1 MLKVFKSFDNTMMK
15 LKVYGK
21 QTANGQVCI
30 SGAKNAALPLLAAS
44 LLSDDGLNLVNIPP
58 LSDIKTM
65 CDLLTTLGV
74 TYEQTSP
81 APYADEIKLDT
92 KGLNNFVAPY
102 DMVKKMRASIL
113 VLGPLLAKMGQCNVS
128 LPGGC
133 AIGVRPVDLHIK
145 ALQALGA
152 QITLENGYIQAAAPN
167 GLTGA
172 EFEFPVVT
180 VTGTENV
187 MMAAAL
193 AKGDTVLKNAAREPE
208 IVDLADC
215 LNEMGAQITGQGTNT
230 ITIRGVTNLH
240 STTHSVIVD
249 RIEAGTYIALA
260 GITHGRI
267 KLIGGNFRSLLPT
280 FIEQMTF
287 AGLQFEDT
295 VDGVIVDGT
304 GELHSIDI
312 STAPYPGF
320 PTDLQAQAMSLLCC
334 ADGVS
339 NIYENIWENRFMHVA
354 ELCRLGADISV
365 DGAHAVI
372 RGGKQ
377 LAGAPVMATD
387 LRASFCLVLSGLAAE
402 GETIIDRLYH
412 LDRGYC
418 CVEEKLAGCGIKVER
433 IKE

>member
-1 MLKVFKSFDNTMMK
+1 MMK

-21 QTANGQVCI
+21 QTAEGQVYI

-44 LLSDDGLNLVNIPP
+44 LLSDDGLHLVNVPP
-58 LSDIKTM
+58 LSDINTM

-74 TYEQTSP
+74 VCEKTSTTS
-81 APYADEIKLDT
+81 YADEITLDT

-145 ALQALGA
+145 GLQALGA
-152 QITLENGYIQAAAPN
+152 NISLENGYIQATAPN
-167 GLTGA
+167 GLAGA

-187 MMAAAL
+187 MMAATL
-193 AKGDTVLKNAAREPE
+193 AKGDTVLKNAAKEPE

-215 LNEMGAQITGQGTNT
+215 LNEMGAQITGQGTST
-230 ITIRGVTNLH
+230 ITIHGVTNLH
-240 STTHSVIVD
+240 TATHSVIVD
-249 RIEAGTYIALA
+249 RIEAGTYIILA
-260 GITHGRI
+260 GATRGKIR
-267 KLIGGNFRSLLPT
+267 LIGGNFRSLLPT

-295 VDGVIVDGT
+295 VDGLIVDG
-304 GELHSIDI
+304 GDGVHSIDI

-320 PTDLQAQAMSLLCC
+320 PTDLQAQTMSLLCC

-339 NIYENIWENRFMHVA
+339 NVYENIWENRFMHVA
-354 ELCRLGADISV
+354 ELKRLGADISLE
-365 DGAHAVI
+365 GSHAI
-372 RGGKQ
+372 IHGGRELK
-377 LAGAPVMATD
+377 GAPVMATD
-387 LRASFCLVLSGLAAE
+387 LRASFCLVLSGLTAE
-402 GETIIDRLYH
+402 GETVIDRLYH

-418 CVEEKLAGCGIKVER
+418 RVEEKLAGCSIKVER